1 MSEPSSPRRWQS
13 TSPAAPQ
20 SDGSARRAARI
31 ARPESAADAVGE
43 PRGPTANPLGARIY
57 RGYRCDAGGAVLT
70 RAKIGTLNK
79 AEARAYLASMRQ
91 APVRGN
97 RQDLIERLTSI
108 FEMNRIDA
116 YRTGDHLSHMYPAVR
131 FSDEI
136 PSLDSE
142 PDSEGYCTS

>member
-1 MSEPSSPRRWQS
+1 MYQRIEIH
-13 TSPAAPQ
+13 
-20 SDGSARRAARI
+20 AARAHPDSDDKERAVASGRNRKREQCRK
-31 ARPESAADAVGE
+31 ARELV
-43 PRGPTANPLGARIY
+43 
-57 RGYRCDAGGAVLT
+57 AGGAVLT

-142 PDSEGYCTS
+142 PDSEGYSTP